1 MFFIQEFIITISVI
15 VFVMFKKFPDK
26 KHRLL
31 LLTLLLFVYRD
42 SFYICMQVLVWL
54 SKILTNGDCRNT
66 STKFLTNNIL
76 VRKTDFINNFE
87 NKIPNK
93 NTIYVANYPWNEIE
107 YLAQRLIPGNVCGV
121 AFDSFVGRLIRL
133 TGSEEDFIVL
143 PYKKGSTYELLRDKI
158 KSKIKTMSI
167 FGYVENCH
175 LRLTNN
181 EIGLPLRSGL
191 FEIAKELNIT
201 ITPIFISHQEYK
213 YGKISDRK
221 TFRMEVGETY
231 TVDDPV
237 MIRRKVTSFLRAQKQ
252 LR

>member
-1 MFFIQEFIITISVI
+1 MFFIAQFIVLLSLIIVVI
-15 VFVMFKKFPDK
+15 FKTVKKTKHKLILFMLVFLIYQDSWYIIINV
-26 KHRLL
+26 LL
-31 LLTLLLFVYRD
+31 
-42 SFYICMQVLVWL
+42 WL
-54 SKILTNGDCRNT
+54 CKIAKGDCKNT
-66 STKFLTNNIL
+66 ITKNLTKNLL
-76 VRKTDFINNFE
+76 VTRTDFINNFE

>member
-1 MFFIQEFIITISVI
+1 MFFIPEFIVLMSLIIVVI
-15 VFVMFKKFPDK
+15 FKTVKKTKHKLILFMLVFLIYQDSWYIIINV
-26 KHRLL
+26 LL
-31 LLTLLLFVYRD
+31 
-42 SFYICMQVLVWL
+42 WL
-54 SKILTNGDCRNT
+54 CKIAKGDCKNT
-66 STKFLTNNIL
+66 ITKNLTKNLL
-76 VRKTDFINNFE
+76 VTRTDFINNFE

-107 YLAQRLIPGNVCGV
+107 YLAQRLIPGNVCGI
-121 AFDSFVGRLIRL
+121 AFDSIVGRLIRL

>member
-1 MFFIQEFIITISVI
+1 MFFIPEFIVLMSLIIFVI
-15 VFVMFKKFPDK
+15 FKTVKKTKHKLILFMLVFLIYQDSWYIIINV
-26 KHRLL
+26 LL
-31 LLTLLLFVYRD
+31 
-42 SFYICMQVLVWL
+42 WL
-54 SKILTNGDCRNT
+54 CKIAKGDCKNT
-66 STKFLTNNIL
+66 ITKNLTKNLL
-76 VRKTDFINNFE
+76 VARTDFIHNFE
-87 NKIPNK
+87 NNIPTE

-121 AFDSFVGRLIRL
+121 AFDSHVGGLIRL
-133 TGSEEDFIVL
+133 IGSEEDFIVL